1 MQHSLHYLNWS
12 VCASLLIRLCL
23 YKTQASSLGLVITF
37 VNNFQFYVSVF
48 CKLVYSNKLN
58 LNEVTHFI
66 ILVLSFI

>member
-37 VNNFQFYVSVF
+37 VNNFQFN
-48 CKLVYSNKLN
+48 LVVMIVYFVN
-58 LNEVTHFI
+58 
-66 ILVLSFI
+66 